1 MILKLIAAAV
11 LTIVIT
17 IAIITAI
24 LLAPKQAVE
33 LLFSGSYTR
42 QEKVA
47 FSAVEVGSGILIAIG
62 VMLVVQVII
71 SLL

>member
-11 LTIVIT
+11 LTIV
-17 IAIITAI
+17 TAI